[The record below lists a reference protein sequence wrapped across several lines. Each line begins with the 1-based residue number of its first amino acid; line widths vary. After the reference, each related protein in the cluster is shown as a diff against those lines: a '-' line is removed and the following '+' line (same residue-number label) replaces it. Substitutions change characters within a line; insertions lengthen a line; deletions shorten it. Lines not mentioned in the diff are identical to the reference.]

1 MPEQP
6 AQLPLLFAP
15 PEVLTV
21 EEIWSAANASLLVK
35 LREDRRIERKPAGIH
50 AKELAEYF
58 SMWANTVDGGLI
70 VVGMEDDG
78 TITGCAGAG
87 SAHANKL
94 DSHGRDNCPDA
105 RVEMRRIQATNNSG
119 DLDYLLLFRI
129 YYHPKRLVRDAA
141 GNAFI
146 RYGDTKRKLKG
157 EAIRELEI
165 DKGQVDIEQEPCPS
179 FVFPDDF
186 RIDLINDFVDSVRVR
201 HELPVGH
208 NSAEILELRRL
219 GKRTSGQFIPNT
231 ACVLLFAR
239 DPLSLFPGCK
249 IRFLRHEGEIEGTG
263 EKWNVVKDV
272 TIEGPIPQ
280 LIQDAETVLGPQLRE
295 FSRLGMDGKFYT
307 APEYPKGAWFE
318 AVVNACVHRSF
329 GALKNMN
336 IFVRMFDDRLEI
348 ESPGGFPPPVTAENI
363 YEIHAPRN
371 PLLMDAML
379 YMKYV
384 KCAREG
390 TRRMRESMESADLP
404 LPIFQQKET
413 AYSLVKVTLRN
424 NIKQRVMWVDSDAVR
439 AIGDELAKTLN
450 ASEKRA
456 VNFIAENGQANSS
469 QISRL
474 LGRDWQTAQ
483 KMLVKLVGRGV
494 LRHIHRQDILRDPKA
509 HFIIAP
515 QAKKAG
521 DPNE

>member
-6 AQLPLLFAP
+6 GQLSLLFAP
-15 PEVLTV
+15 PDVLTV
-21 EEIWSAANASLLVK
+21 EEIWAAASASLLEK

-58 SMWANTVDGGLI
+58 SMWSNTVDGGLV

-78 TITGCAGAG
+78 KISGCVDAG
-87 SAHANKL
+87 STHTNKL
-94 DSHGRDNCPDA
+94 DSHARDNCPDA
-105 RVEMRRIQATNNSG
+105 RVDVRRIQASNVKG
-119 DLDYLLLFRI
+119 EPDYLLLFRVH
-129 YYHPKRLVRDAA
+129 YNQKKLVKDVA
-141 GNAFI
+141 GHAYI
-146 RYGDTKRKLKG
+146 RYGDTKRKLKA

-179 FVFPDDF
+179 FDFPNDF
-186 RIDLINDFVDSVRVR
+186 RVDLINDFADSVRLR
-201 HELPVGH
+201 HELPDSH
-208 NSAEILELRRL
+208 TSAEILELRRL
-219 GKRTSGQFIPNT
+219 GKRSGGHFIPNT

-239 DPLSLFPGCK
+239 DPLSVFPGCK

-263 EKWNVVKDV
+263 EKWNVVKDL

-280 LIQDAETVLGPQLRE
+280 LIQEAEVVLGSQLRE
-295 FSRLGMDGKFYT
+295 FSRLGIDGKFYT

-329 GALKNMN
+329 GALKNLN

-439 AIGDELAKTLN
+439 AIGDELAKTLD

-456 VNFIAENGQANSS
+456 VNFIVENGQANSS

-474 LGRDWQTAQ
+474 LNRDWQTAQ
-483 KMLVKLVGRGV
+483 KMLVRLVGRGI
-494 LRHIHRQDILRDPKA
+494 LRHIHRKDILRDPKA

-515 QAKKAG
+515 SAKKAG
-521 DPNE
+521 EPQE